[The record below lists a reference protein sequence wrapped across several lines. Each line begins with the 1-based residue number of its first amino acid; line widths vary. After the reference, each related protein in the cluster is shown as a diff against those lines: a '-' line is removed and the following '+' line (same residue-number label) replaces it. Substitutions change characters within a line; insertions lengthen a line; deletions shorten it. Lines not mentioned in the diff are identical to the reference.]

1 MNQDEIL
8 IQNRNRVDS
17 AIQSF
22 LLDTREIVCEL
33 VKPLADHGRFSLENI
48 RSESRGNLSSV
59 EDIAGTGDPTAL
71 LAVLMECL
79 SDRSGPALLEIA
91 GVNFQLVDRVRRIR
105 NAHAHGGADY
115 GDFNYVRDAVNAVN
129 DLKFGLQGAGPRPS
143 TPVATTPRPSTP
155 LPTRPRSATPRVEIY
170 RYPTMPLPS
179 TPRVEDN
186 PGLKAS
192 ESAAAAAEEKPVNA
206 LTLRRQAEARIRR
219 VEGVLRP
226 KRTQAFFDAY
236 SRDDIQVALRLVQ
249 EGIDTTTVNSDG
261 LAPLHLAS
269 SGNNLTGL
277 VLDLISAGA
286 DIHVQDNHG
295 NTPLHLATSL
305 GRVTT
310 VTTLIGVSGGD
321 KLVDARNSQGQTPL
335 HLAAA
340 NGQTYIIDF
349 LLRARSDL
357 NAQDNSGN
365 TPLHLAILN
374 KSEQAKAALIQAGAD
389 LSVSNNAGRTPPQ
402 LAGYVRLTTIGR
414 WVLFSGLVCLTAIA
428 AAVLLFMTLGG
439 AVLETAVLNNE
450 LWKVKALTAV
460 GVDVNTPSDD
470 SYGFTPLHIAARL
483 DQPEVAGALISAG
496 AEVNSI
502 TSIDGTPLHEA
513 AFYGSVLTGKELVVA
528 GADITARTEDGYT
541 PLAVAAINKQVGT
554 GKQLIEAG
562 TDYNAGGGRSGRAP
576 LHIAAGNGDISFVRM
591 LADAGADVN
600 AGDLRGL
607 TPLHYAIWRPQMGI
621 GYFKGERNIESGT
634 EMVEL
639 LVNLG
644 ADVGARSNIGSAPL
658 HLAAREGDTEIIN
671 ALIRAGADVNDRNDE
686 GRTALVYAEEANQAA
701 AAAIIVESGGTR

>member
-1 MNQDEIL
+1 MNQNERV
-8 IQNRNRVDS
+8 IQNRSQMDS
-17 AIQSF
+17 AIQAL
-22 LLDTREIVCEL
+22 LLDTREIVCDL

-48 RSESRGNLSSV
+48 PSNSRGNLRTV
-59 EDIAGTGDPTAL
+59 DDIAGTMDPTAL

-79 SDRSGPALLEIA
+79 SNRTHSGLEIQN
-91 GVNFQLVDRVRRIR
+91 VNFQLVDKVRRIR

-115 GDFNYVRDAVNAVN
+115 GDFNYVRDAVSAIN
-129 DLKFGLQGAGPRPS
+129 DLRLGLLGAK
-143 TPVATTPRPSTP
+143 PRPSTP
-155 LPTRPRSATPRVEIY
+155 LPTRPRSGQLCVGNYQHPTTRLSATPRVEA
-170 RYPTMPLPS
+170 
-179 TPRVEDN
+179 N
-186 PGLKAS
+186 PGPKAS
-192 ESAAAAAEEKPVNA
+192 ESAAPAAEEKPLNA
-206 LTLRRQAEARIRR
+206 LTLRRQEEARIRR

-236 SRDDIQVALRLVQ
+236 SRDDLRVALRLVQ

-374 KSEQAKAALIQAGAD
+374 KSEQAKAALIQARAD

-402 LAGYVRLTTIGR
+402 LSGYVRLTTIGR
-414 WVLFSGLVCLTAIA
+414 WVLFSGLVCLAAIA

-439 AVLETAVLNNE
+439 GLLETAVLNNE
-450 LWKVKALTAV
+450 VWKVKALAAV
-460 GVDVNTPSDD
+460 GVDVNTPNDD
-470 SYGFTPLHIAARL
+470 TYRFTPLHIAARH
-483 DQPEVAGALISAG
+483 DHAEAARALISAG
-496 AEVNSI
+496 AEVNSV
-502 TSIDGTPLHEA
+502 TSFDGTPLHEV
-513 AFYGSVLTGKELVVA
+513 AFSGSVLTGKEVVVA
-528 GADITARTEDGYT
+528 GAVINARTEDGYT
-541 PLAVAAINKQVGT
+541 PLAVAAIGKQVEA
-554 GKQLIEAG
+554 GKLLIEAG
-562 TDYNAGGGRSGRAP
+562 ADYNADGGRSGRAP
-576 LHIAAGNGDISFVRM
+576 LHIAAGNGDISFARM

-639 LVNLG
+639 LVSLG

-701 AAAIIVESGGTR
+701 AAAIIVESGGTK

>member
-1 MNQDEIL
+1 MQGN
-8 IQNRNRVDS
+8 
-17 AIQSF
+17 
-22 LLDTREIVCEL
+22 T
-33 VKPLADHGRFSLENI
+33 GRFSLENI
-48 RSESRGNLSSV
+48 RSESRGNLRYV

-105 NAHAHGGADY
+105 NDHAHGDADFS
-115 GDFNYVRDAVNAVN
+115 DFNYVRDAVNAVN
-129 DLKFGLQGAGPRPS
+129 GLKVGLQGAGPRPS
-143 TPVATTPRPSTP
+143 TPVATTPRPSTT

-170 RYPTMPLPS
+170 RHPTMPLPS

-305 GRVTT
+305 GRLTT
-310 VTTLIGVSGGD
+310 VTTLIGALGGGN
-321 KLVDARNSQGQTPL
+321 LVDARNSQGQTPL

>member
-17 AIQSF
+17 AMQSF

-33 VKPLADHGRFSLENI
+33 VKPLAAQGRFSMENI
-48 RSESRGNLSSV
+48 PADSRGNLGTV
-59 EDIAGTGDPTAL
+59 DDIARTMDPTAL
-71 LAVLMECL
+71 LAVLLGCL
-79 SDRSGPALLEIA
+79 SDRSGPALLEIP
-91 GVNFQLVDRVRRIR
+91 GVNFQLVDKVRRIR
-105 NAHAHGGADY
+105 NDHAHGEGDFS
-115 GDFNYVRDAVNAVN
+115 DFNYVRDAVNAVN
-129 DLKFGLQGAGPRPS
+129 DLKFGLLGAGPRPS
-143 TPVATTPRPSTP
+143 TPVTTTPRPSTP

-170 RYPTMPLPS
+170 RHPTMPLPS

-269 SGNNLTGL
+269 SGNNLAGL
-277 VLDLISAGA
+277 VRDLISAGA
-286 DIHVQDNHG
+286 DIHAQDNDG
-295 NTPLHLATSL
+295 NTPLHLTTSL
-305 GRVTT
+305 GRLTT
-310 VTTLIGVSGGD
+310 VTTLIGALGGGN
-321 KLVDARNSQGQTPL
+321 LVDARNSQGQTPL

-340 NGQTYIIDF
+340 NGQTSIIDT

-357 NAQDNSGN
+357 NAQENSGN
-365 TPLHLAILN
+365 TPLHLAMLN
-374 KSEQAKAALIQAGAD
+374 KSEEMKGVLLQAGAD

-402 LAGYVRLTTIGR
+402 LAAYVRLTTIGR
-414 WVLFSGLVCLTAIA
+414 WVLFSGLVCLAAIA

-450 LWKVKALTAV
+450 VWKVKALAAV
-460 GVDVNTPSDD
+460 GVDVNTPNDD
-470 SYGFTPLHIAARL
+470 TYRFTPLHIAARH
-483 DQPEVAGALISAG
+483 DQSEAARALISAG

-576 LHIAAGNGDISFVRM
+576 LHIAAGNGDISFVRI

-621 GYFKGERNIESGT
+621 GYFQGERNIESGT
-634 EMVEL
+634 EMVNL
-639 LVNLG
+639 LVSLG
-644 ADVGARSNIGSAPL
+644 SDVGARSNIGSAPL
-658 HLAAREGDTEIIN
+658 HMAAREGDIEIIN

-686 GRTALVYAEEANQAA
+686 GITALVVAEESNHAA
-701 AAAIIVESGGTR
+701 AAAIIVEGGGTR